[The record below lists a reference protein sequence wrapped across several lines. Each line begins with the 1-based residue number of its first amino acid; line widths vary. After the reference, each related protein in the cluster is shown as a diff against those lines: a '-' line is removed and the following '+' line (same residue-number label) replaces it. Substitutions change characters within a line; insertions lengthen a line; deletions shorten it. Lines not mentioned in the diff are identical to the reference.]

1 MADKTYK
8 RLVDDYLRELAGVRR
23 LSENTISAYS
33 RDLLQFLAYC
43 EKNKINSPNEVTER
57 KIRTFIVFLSNH
69 SLSSSSVSRKLSA
82 LRNFF
87 DYLRRQ
93 EIISENPLKNLSNPR
108 KKKLLPTTISTD
120 SFRNIIKILDESSD
134 NYNMETKLIFEL
146 LYGEAI
152 RVSELCNLKI
162 KDIDFANK
170 TLKVFGKGSKDRNI
184 PLSNV
189 VINSLKKYLDLRKNL
204 SPNAPLIVTKKGA
217 EIYPRM
223 VQRIVKKYIAMVSD
237 VEKKSPHVLR
247 HSAATH
253 LLDDGADLLSVKEIL
268 GHENLSTTQIYT
280 HISIE
285 HLKKVYKNS
294 HPKS

>member
-1 MADKTYK
+1 MADKTFK
-8 RLVDDYLRELAGVRR
+8 KLVDEYLRELAGVRR
-23 LSENTISAYS
+23 LSENTISAYR

-43 EKNKINSPNEVTER
+43 EKNKINSPNEVSER

-120 SFRNIIKILDESSD
+120 SFKNIIKILDESSD

>member
-1 MADKTYK
+1 MADKTFK
-8 RLVDDYLRELAGVRR
+8 KLVDEYLRELAGVRR
-23 LSENTISAYS
+23 LSENTISAYR

-93 EIISENPLKNLSNPR
+93 EIISKNPLKNLSNPR
-108 KKKLLPTTISTD
+108 KKKLLPMTISTD
-120 SFRNIIKILDESSD
+120 SFQNIIKILDESSD